1 MKHFVVITW
10 DCTITFSLLGT
21 LHSVNFTLLLKG
33 CLMFP
38 SNVLPNNKKF
48 LKLQYKFWPL
58 NSSHRGL
65 HGSKISRVSHVRFF
79 KLISH
84 TSTLLRVIVKEIYIN
99 VSSRILTRKPDSVRH
114 CKRGFTSN
122 CAELIRSD
130 RSHVHS
136 QFPVLPC

>member
-1 MKHFVVITW
+1 
-10 DCTITFSLLGT
+10 
-21 LHSVNFTLLLKG
+21 
-33 CLMFP
+33 MFP

-99 VSSRILTRKPDSVRH
+99 VSSHILTRKPDSVRH

-130 RSHVHS
+130 RSLVHS
-136 QFPVLPC
+136 QFPVLPCQTEVSSWPQVPFTSLPWSLPIDQALPRQK